1 MGDIFRMFRFNK
13 IPIALFSG
21 LFIIFSAA
29 QAADIPSSKTLKV
42 NEADF
47 YLAAEKLFVA
57 KEVQKVKDPAEMN
70 APWQS
75 AGKGVPSYGFTDAA
89 YWVRITLRS
98 EKDGLWFFVVPAPR
112 LSDIQFFEP
121 AVPDGFK
128 VVQTG
133 IKRPF
138 AERPYPSR
146 KFVFPIHLKKG
157 LDVTYYLRVSSET
170 SLQIPVQIW
179 RPEAFREFEIRETLI
194 FGLILGSHL
203 LLFVYNLAIAFF
215 LRSRVFFVYSGLVW
229 VGIVFYSATY
239 GFAYQ
244 YFWPDYPRFA
254 LNINA
259 FAIGLFGVLGAQF
272 VRFAI
277 GSEHWKWTDRVLRFS
292 PLLVVAP
299 LFFLPFL
306 SYGTVVRTMIISGVS
321 LFVPILFA
329 VTLGIR
335 ERKTV
340 AWYFFSALLSFAAGT
355 VAFAFVTLGIVQST
369 PVSQFGFIIGAT
381 GAITILSFA
390 LASQVRTFKIER
402 EAAVA
407 ADRFKTEFLSIMSH
421 EIRTPLTAMLGLA
434 QLLTDNLP
442 ATERVTYTHALK
454 ESGNRLAHLVNQ
466 VLDFSRIEEGR
477 FTLEKGPFDLA
488 DLLKSLVDLF
498 RPAAAA
504 KGLSISVRNQVE
516 NSNLSGDAARLSQVL
531 MNLIGNAIKFTGRGG
546 IIISAHTTAIAEDA
560 DRVRVHFSVADT
572 GIGISPEKRQMIFES
587 FVQADAGVS
596 RRYGGSGLGL
606 AIVSRIVSLM
616 EGEIN
621 VKENAGGGTV
631 FNFTVV
637 LQKTPDIPFA
647 SAIVSQPRLS
657 FRILIAED
665 DEINLML
672 VEHILKQDQ
681 HRFDSAIN
689 GLEAL
694 ALLRKNEYDLALIDL
709 QMPEMDGY
717 TTVRQARLLT
727 NANSRMPIYALSA
740 NALPSDLAA
749 CRGAGFTGHI
759 AKPYS
764 AEELRDMIQLAARG
778 EKNRA
783 TFTEK

>member
-1 MGDIFRMFRFNK
+1 MFF
-13 IPIALFSG
+13 
-21 LFIIFSAA
+21 IFSAVH
-29 QAADIPSSKTLKV
+29 AADLSSSAILMV

-47 YLAAEKLFVA
+47 YLASEKLFVA
-57 KEVQKVKDPAEMN
+57 KEAQKVEDPTAIGQRWMP
-70 APWQS
+70 AD
-75 AGKGVPSYGFTDAA
+75 AGVPSYGFTDAA
-89 YWVRITLRS
+89 YWARITLRT
-98 EKDGLWFFVVPAPR
+98 ENDGHWFFVVPAPR
-112 LSDIQFFEP
+112 LSDIQFFQPLESG
-121 AVPDGFK
+121 GFK
-128 VVQTG
+128 VVRTG
-133 IKRPF
+133 IRRFF

-157 LDVTYYLRVSSET
+157 RDFTYYLRVSSET
-170 SLQIPVQIW
+170 SLQIPVQVW
-179 RPEAFREFEIRETLI
+179 RPEAFRQFEIRETLI

-229 VGIVFYSATY
+229 VGIIFYSATY

-244 YFWPDYPRFA
+244 YFWPDYPRFG

-259 FAIGLFGVLGAQF
+259 VAIGLFGILGAQF

-277 GSEHWKWTDRVLRFS
+277 GSQHWKWTDRILRFG
-292 PLLVVAP
+292 PILVVAP

-306 SYGTVVRTMIISGVS
+306 SYGSVVRMMIISGVS
-321 LFVPILFA
+321 LFIPILFA
-329 VTLGIR
+329 VTLGVR

-340 AWYFFSALLSFAAGT
+340 AWYFFSALMSFAAGA
-355 VAFAFVTLGIVQST
+355 VVFAMVTLGVVPST
-369 PVSQFGFIIGAT
+369 PLSQFGFIIGAT

-407 ADRFKTEFLSIMSH
+407 ADRFKTEFLSVMSH

-442 ATERVTYTHALK
+442 ASERATYTHALK

-477 FTLEKGPFDLA
+477 FTLEKGPFNLA

-504 KGLSISVRNQVE
+504 KGLSISVRSQVE
-516 NSNLSGDAARLSQVL
+516 NPDLSGDAARLSQVL
-531 MNLIGNAIKFTGRGG
+531 MNLIGNAIKFTERGG
-546 IIISAHTTAIAEDA
+546 IIISAHTTAIADQV
-560 DRVRVHFSVADT
+560 DQIRVHFSVADT

-606 AIVSRIVSLM
+606 AIASRIVSLM
-616 EGEIN
+616 DGRIN
-621 VKENAGGGTV
+621 VEENAGGGTI
-631 FNFTVV
+631 FDFSVV
-637 LQKTPDIPFA
+637 LQKA
-647 SAIVSQPRLS
+647 SGTQIAPSITQQPKLS
-657 FRILIAED
+657 FRILLAED

-672 VEHILKQDQ
+672 VEHILNQDQ

-689 GLEAL
+689 GIEAL
-694 ALLRKNEYDLALIDL
+694 ALLKKNEYDLALIDL

-717 TTVRQARLLT
+717 TTVRQARLLA
-727 NANSRMPIYALSA
+727 NANSRIPMYALSA

-749 CRGAGFTGHI
+749 CREAGFTGHI
-759 AKPYS
+759 AKPYNP
-764 AEELRDMIQLAARG
+764 EELRYIIQLAGRG
-778 EKNRA
+778 EKTRA
-783 TFTEK
+783 TFT